1 MKENSILEN
10 IHNALLPYP
19 GRMNQTV
26 RTVISCVFVVIIS
39 LSLQIPYIPLSII
52 VVFFLTQTNI
62 VITKIIGFLFIIA
75 GTLAILVSLLII
87 IITWNSPFLR
97 ILLSSLVFLI
107 SFFLMRTTKVGILFY
122 IISIVVIYSQ
132 SLVDIA
138 PNAELLV
145 RSILWVW
152 VSVIYTIV
160 VTLIVNTLLLPI
172 EPEKQ
177 LTNFLIYQI
186 KIINKCINPTISST
200 EKDHNIVQVG
210 MDLQAMYKYLR
221 FSIMRD
227 KNNTLDKQ
235 YYIEKI
241 TLISEI
247 RNLSAKLPQELANEE
262 DKIFATQ
269 LANTLENIMLS
280 LEKKSLSE
288 QDIIDYKT
296 TNNVILNRIYSA
308 LKRYLDSEK
317 NYLSKEEVESILNKV
332 DQPKERFWIEDAF
345 TNSRY
350 IIFALKT
357 LLSVLVSYF
366 IYTLTDWT
374 GISTFMLSCL
384 IIAQPGLGNVQRKVI
399 LRLSGAVI
407 GAAFALFSIMFITNQ
422 INSIFGLLL
431 LIIPVF
437 FLAGWVAT
445 GQENISYAG
454 IQIAFTFSLA
464 LLETTGPVY
473 ELTAVR
479 DRIIGIILGIILGSI
494 IHIFIS
500 PEREGSIILGKLAS
514 IIELVRNE
522 WSPKNKQEM
531 KLTREDIAIKLFECN
546 EFISRV
552 SIEPTWVNNE
562 GSHDSFNQYTQEIF
576 YLLKNIIY
584 NYEKLLL
591 QFDDS
596 KKTMDHKTIE
606 SNTEII
612 NQYKNNLFLITLR
625 LQGARTNRPHYP
637 DLNKVKNNNLK
648 ELMQNFE
655 LSMNSF
661 FNLGR

>member
-1 MKENSILEN
+1 
-10 IHNALLPYP
+10 
-19 GRMNQTV
+19 
-26 RTVISCVFVVIIS
+26 
-39 LSLQIPYIPLSII
+39 
-52 VVFFLTQTNI
+52 
-62 VITKIIGFLFIIA
+62 
-75 GTLAILVSLLII
+75 
-87 IITWNSPFLR
+87 
-97 ILLSSLVFLI
+97 
-107 SFFLMRTTKVGILFY
+107 
-122 IISIVVIYSQ
+122 
-132 SLVDIA
+132 
-138 PNAELLV
+138 
-145 RSILWVW
+145 
-152 VSVIYTIV
+152 
-160 VTLIVNTLLLPI
+160 
-172 EPEKQ
+172 
-177 LTNFLIYQI
+177 
-186 KIINKCINPTISST
+186 
-200 EKDHNIVQVG
+200 
-210 MDLQAMYKYLR
+210 
-221 FSIMRD
+221 MRD

-269 LANTLENIMLS
+269 LANTLENIMIS

-494 IHIFIS
+494 
-500 PEREGSIILGKLAS
+500 
-514 IIELVRNE
+514 
-522 WSPKNKQEM
+522 
-531 KLTREDIAIKLFECN
+531 
-546 EFISRV
+546 
-552 SIEPTWVNNE
+552 
-562 GSHDSFNQYTQEIF
+562 
-576 YLLKNIIY
+576 
-584 NYEKLLL
+584 
-591 QFDDS
+591 
-596 KKTMDHKTIE
+596 
-606 SNTEII
+606 
-612 NQYKNNLFLITLR
+612 
-625 LQGARTNRPHYP
+625 
-637 DLNKVKNNNLK
+637 
-648 ELMQNFE
+648 
-655 LSMNSF
+655 
-661 FNLGR
+661 

>member
-10 IHNALLPYP
+10 IQNALLPYP

-26 RTVISCVFVVIIS
+26 RTVISCVLVVIIS

-241 TLISEI
+241 TFISEI

-262 DKIFATQ
+262 DKIFAAQ
-269 LANTLENIMLS
+269 LANTLENIKLS

-288 QDIIDYKT
+288 QDIIHYKT

-308 LKRYLDSEK
+308 LKRYLESEK
-317 NYLSKEEVESILNKV
+317 NYLSKEEVELILNKV
-332 DQPKERFWIEDAF
+332 DQPKERFLIEDAF

-500 PEREGSIILGKLAS
+500 PEREGAIVLGKLAS

-522 WSPKNKQEM
+522 WSPKNKQGM

-562 GSHDSFNQYTQEIF
+562 GSHDNFNQHTQEIF

-596 KKTMDHKTIE
+596 KKTMDQKTIE

-625 LQGARTNRPHYP
+625 LQGARTNRPRYP